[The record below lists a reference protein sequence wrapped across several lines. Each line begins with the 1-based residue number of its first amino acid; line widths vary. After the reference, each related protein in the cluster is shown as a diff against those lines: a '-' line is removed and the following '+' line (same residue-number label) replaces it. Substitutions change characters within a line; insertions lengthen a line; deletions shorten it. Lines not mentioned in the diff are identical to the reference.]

1 MDKKVFLQE
10 IYMGSDGDDFK
21 EEFID
26 YLKRILKNNSF
37 EGISE
42 YQLFLQGGKKAIEEI
57 IIEIERC
64 V

>member
-1 MDKKVFLQE
+1 MEKVFLKE
-10 IYMGSDGDDFK
+10 IYMGSDGDNFK
-21 EEFID
+21 KEFID
-26 YLKRILKNNSF
+26 YLESIIKNNRF
-37 EGISE
+37 EAMSD